1 MLNPEA
7 WAKQWDKNNPSQ
19 FKQNCDHSRM
29 LQEEYQKSREK
40 KINNLQQLNN
50 LQPKEKK

>member
-19 FKQNCDHSRM
+19 FKQSCDHSRA

-40 KINNLQQLNN
+40 KLQEIKD